1 MFLDVNGMRT
11 LAWRYVPDS
20 LRRISSRG
28 WRANGIVFVSF
39 VLGSAFLF
47 LLLGG
52 SINDSQEIRVV
63 HSGDSHH
70 DLPSLPQVRLIIPDS
85 VDLKPGSITTLDEI
99 LNNIVIDAALQYR
112 PDGKDVRDMDVAH
125 LARQTAVMKDLLRI
139 YEKIPSTSR
148 EFQQE
153 QAAFRH
159 TIETMQQVLYPW
171 ITQAK
176 DGNRTYDSFFDLLG
190 SYEQDV
196 GIVISTGKDGG
207 FRWAVHQ
214 IVTLRAVLNST
225 LPIEVFYGGDNDLP
239 ERYRNFITSLEA
251 AFPNTGSITT
261 VDITKKF
268 PDPDDKLGLPGG
280 WAMRPF
286 AILASSFKT
295 AILAD
300 ADTIFVQDPRVVLEE
315 VTFKEFGSIFWHD
328 RILAPA
334 PSETYKWVDE
344 LLEAAKSKHMDKV
357 TNEGWFKHQT
367 FYEMER

>member
-1 MFLDVNGMRT
+1 MSILF
-11 LAWRYVPDS
+11 VPEN
-20 LRRISSRG
+20 LRRITSRG
-28 WRANGIVFVSF
+28 WRSNGILLISF
-39 VLGSAFLF
+39 VLGSAFLV

-52 SINDSQEIRVV
+52 SLNDSPDIRVV
-63 HSGDSHH
+63 HSEGTQHE
-70 DLPSLPQVRLIIPDS
+70 LPSIPEVSFTLPDLA
-85 VDLKPGSITTLDEI
+85 DLKPGSITTLDEV
-99 LNNIVIDAALQYR
+99 LRNIIIDAALQYR
-112 PDGKDVRDMDVAH
+112 PDAKDARDMDIAH

-148 EFQQE
+148 ESQQE

-159 TIETMQQVLYPW
+159 TIETMQQTLYPW

-176 DGNRTYDSFFDLLG
+176 DGNRTYNSFFDLIN
-190 SYEQDV
+190 SFEQDA

-239 ERYRNFITSLEA
+239 KQYRNFINALA
-251 AFPNTGSITT
+251 VAFPDSGTIKT

-268 PDPDDKLGLPGG
+268 PDPDGILDLPGG

-300 ADTIFVQDPRVVLEE
+300 ADTIFVQDPRILLDE
-315 VTFKEFGSIFWHD
+315 VSYKEYGSIFWHD
-328 RILAPA
+328 RTLTPA
-334 PSETYKWVDE
+334 PEETYKWADE
-344 LLEAAKSKHMDKV
+344 LLEAAKAKHMDKV

-367 FYEMER
+367 YYEMER